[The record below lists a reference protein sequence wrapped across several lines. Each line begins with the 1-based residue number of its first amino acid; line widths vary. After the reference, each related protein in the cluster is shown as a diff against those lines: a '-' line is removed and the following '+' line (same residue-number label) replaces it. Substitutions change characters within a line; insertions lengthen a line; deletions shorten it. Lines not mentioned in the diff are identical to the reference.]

1 MKQAI
6 SLFSGLGGDSL
17 GMKNAGLT
25 VVAYSEKNAI
35 FCESHDKNFPDCE
48 YLHTNVTTSCKN
60 GKKGQTK
67 DIKEGDISKLP
78 DEVFSKYKGKIE
90 VLFAGF
96 PCFVEGT
103 QVLTHNGYKPIET
116 VTHEDLLLTHKGRFN
131 PIVNLQRKK
140 YLDELYEIDIMFHT
154 NNIICT
160 KEHPFYVR
168 KRIQSWNSNMKKYQ
182 YTFEDPVWKAAS
194 ELTMNDYFGM
204 VINENEIIPEFTFIK
219 KINTNKRE
227 CITIH
232 LNDIDMWFMMG
243 YFVGDGWVE
252 DTKKPN
258 GSCMNKIR
266 FAINNTDECFI
277 LNKITKFLPVTD
289 KHCDTGKCKKF
300 GCSDFAWYELLK
312 QFGKYA
318 HVKLIPEW
326 VHNAPKIFIQEFIN
340 GYMKAYGNI
349 LLDERHRTTT
359 VSYNLATGLQRLYL
373 KLGHIASINKTVRD
387 ETCTIDGR
395 VVNQRDTYNIE
406 VLLEKK
412 RKMSSFIEDN
422 YVWFPL
428 KSISQKSVSE
438 PIFVY
443 NFEVENDNSYIV
455 ENTVVHNCQGFSNA
469 GKKLENDPRNT
480 LFKEFVRATRLIQPN
495 YIVGENVKGLLSRK
509 IGVEEADT
517 DEIKDT
523 KTKDTKTK
531 EKPKSKAKKVK
542 KSSNHDNEDNED
554 EDDEN
559 VIVSS
564 EESDNKNR
572 YIDII
577 EKEFVD
583 LGYNIKYKVLKTDKY
598 GVPQK
603 RERLIIIGVR
613 KELNK
618 VIDFPSEETN
628 IPNLIGI
635 VKFSME
641 GAMKINKE
649 QFDFDTIP
657 AECILEDMSNE
668 ENENTPHPYLKSKVN
683 NVSQTYKN
691 KDYEGSL
698 ISFGK
703 RDSPLHCEIVDI
715 RNPSKTIICTYE
727 HQPRLFVPLKNK
739 NGYFLR
745 CLLPDELKQIQGFP
759 SDYIV
764 CGSKKDQIIQIGNAV
779 PPPLIEKV
787 VKKMIE

>member
-17 GMKNAGLT
+17 GMKKAGLT

-48 YLHTNVTTSCKN
+48 YLHDVITTTK
-60 GKKGQTK
+60 KKGQTK
-67 DIKEGDISKLP
+67 ETIEGDISKLP
-78 DEVFSKYKGKIE
+78 DEVFSKYENSIE
-90 VLFAGF
+90 VIFAGF

-103 QVLTHNGYKPIET
+103 HVLTDNGYKSIEN
-116 VTHEDLLLTHKGRFN
+116 VTHDDTLLTHTGKFQS
-131 PIVNLQRKK
+131 IINLQKK
-140 YLDELYEIDIMFHT
+140 IYTEELYEIDIMYHP

-168 KRIQSWNSNMKKYQ
+168 RKVSCWNNDLRKFVYRYEKP
-182 YTFEDPVWKAAS
+182 TWKPAS
-194 ELTMNDYFGM
+194 LLDKNDYFGM
-204 VINENEIIPEFTFIK
+204 VINNKEETPNFVFTK
-219 KINTNKRE
+219 KINSHKSSSV
-227 CITIH
+227 TIV

-318 HVKLIPEW
+318 HGKLIPEW
-326 VHNAPKIFIQEFIN
+326 VHNAPKNFIQEFIN
-340 GYMKAYGNI
+340 GYMKADGNI
-349 LLDERHRTTT
+349 RPDGRHRITT

-395 VVNQRDTYNIE
+395 VVNQRDTYNVE

-412 RKMSSFIEDN
+412 REMSSFIEDN
-422 YVWFPL
+422 YAWFSP

-455 ENTVVHNCQGFSNA
+455 ENTIVHNCQGFSNA
-469 GKKLENDPRNT
+469 GKKQENDPRNT
-480 LFKEFVRATRLIQPN
+480 LFKEFVRATRLIKPN

-509 IGVEEADT
+509 IGVEDK
-517 DEIKDT
+517 KD
-523 KTKDTKTK
+523 KK
-531 EKPKSKAKKVK
+531 KKVK
-542 KSSNHDNEDNED
+542 EEDNEEEE
-554 EDDEN
+554 EDSEEN
-559 VIVSS
+559 VVV
-564 EESDNKNR
+564 DKNS
-572 YIDII
+572 YIDVI
-577 EKEFVD
+577 EQEFIN
-583 LGYNIKYKVLKTDKY
+583 LGYNVKHKVLKTDKY

-618 VIDFPSEETN
+618 VIDFPNEETTV
-628 IPNLIGI
+628 PNLIGI

-641 GAMKINKE
+641 GAMKIEKE
-649 QFDFDTIP
+649 QFDFDEIP
-657 AECILEDMSNE
+657 DECILQDMTNE
-668 ENENTPHPYLKSKVN
+668 EGENSPHPYLKSKVS
-683 NVSQTYKN
+683 NVSQTYKG
-691 KDYEGSL
+691 KDYEGAL

-703 RDSPLHCEIVDI
+703 RDSPLHCEIIDI

-739 NGYFLR
+739 NGYYLR

-759 SDYIV
+759 ADYIV
-764 CGSKKDQIIQIGNAV
+764 CGNKKEQIIQIGNAV

-787 VKKMIE
+787 VKKLLE

>member
-48 YLHTNVTTSCKN
+48 YLHTSVTSNGKN

-78 DEVFSKYKGKIE
+78 DEVFSKYNGKIE

-103 QVLTHNGYKPIET
+103 QVLTHNGYKPIES
-116 VTHEDLLLTHKGRFN
+116 VTHEDLLLTHEGRFN
-131 PIVNLQRKK
+131 SIVNLQRKK
-140 YLDELYEIDIMFHT
+140 YVDELYEIDIMYHA
-154 NNIICT
+154 NNIVCT

-168 KRIQSWNSNMKKYQ
+168 KRNKRWNSNLKKYQ
-182 YTFEDPVWKAAS
+182 STFEDPVWKAAS

-219 KINTNKRE
+219 KINTNKRD
-227 CITIH
+227 CIAIH

-252 DTKKPN
+252 DTLKVN
-258 GSCMNKIR
+258 GACTNKIR
-266 FAINNTDECFI
+266 FAINNTDECYI
-277 LNKITKFLPVTD
+277 LDKIQKILPVTD
-289 KHCDTGKCKKF
+289 KKCDTGKCKKY
-300 GCSDFAWYELLK
+300 GCSDFGWYQILK

-318 HVKLIPEW
+318 HGKVIPEW
-326 VHNAPKIFIQEFIN
+326 VQDAPVEFIQEFIN
-340 GYMKAYGNI
+340 GYMAADGNI
-349 LLDERHRTTT
+349 RPDGRHRITT

-373 KLGHIASINKTVRD
+373 KLGHISSINKTIRSNMCVI
-387 ETCTIDGR
+387 EGR
-395 VVNQRDTYNIE
+395 TVSQRDTYCVE

-412 RKMSSFIEDN
+412 REMSSFIENN
-422 YVWFPL
+422 YVWFSP
-428 KSISQKSVSE
+428 KSIE
-438 PIFVY
+438 TRDLMDNPINVY
-443 NFEVENDNSYIV
+443 NFEVEHDNSYVV

-509 IGVEEADT
+509 IGVEEADA
-517 DEIKDT
+517 DETKDT
-523 KTKDTKTK
+523 ITKDKTTKTK
-531 EKPKSKAKKVK
+531 EKPKSKKAKKP
-542 KSSNHDNEDNED
+542 SNED
-554 EDDEN
+554 EDNENEEDEN
-559 VIVSS
+559 VIVSP

-583 LGYNIKYKVLKTDKY
+583 LGYNVKYKVLKTDKY

-618 VIDFPSEETN
+618 VIDFPPEET
-628 IPNLIGI
+628 IVPNLIGI
-635 VKFSME
+635 VKFSMD

-668 ENENTPHPYLKSKVN
+668 EDENSPHPYLKSKVN
-683 NVSQTYKN
+683 NVSQTYKGKN
-691 KDYEGSL
+691 YEGSL

-739 NGYFLR
+739 KGYFLR